1 MGLSRNVF
9 GVLERTAQSHAGERI
24 AFVHAGEERSFA
36 TLRDRSLRVASG
48 LREAGVEHGDRVAVL
63 LVNGH
68 EWTEVFFGLAA
79 LGAVCV
85 PVNVLL
91 QPAEVEH
98 VCADSGARCLVVD
111 ARGQAAVD
119 GLSAL
124 PELVV
129 TVGDMTVPGA
139 QRTVAY
145 ADLVDRPVP
154 ADVAALPQPDL
165 EDLASLYYS
174 SGTTGLPKAAAHTHN
189 GILWNSYH
197 QIPDLGIDAD
207 TRYLVVPSL
216 SWAAGFHNLT
226 LALVMLG
233 GRSVLMPTG
242 GTSPAQLVEA
252 IEREGIT
259 HTFFV
264 PTLLRRF
271 LEEPALL
278 ERLRATRLRWL
289 VSGSEPVP
297 RTVIERLA
305 AELPDCSIVQGYGLS
320 EFPTMATMLR
330 ADEAISHSGSAGRPL
345 SVTDLAVQTSDG
357 EIVRRGEGEI
367 LLRSLATMRE
377 YAGRPEE
384 TTAAFTD
391 GWLHTGDLGVV
402 DADGYL
408 TITGRKKDMI
418 ISGGLNIYPKE
429 IEEILYRIPGVLE
442 AAVVGV
448 PDERWGET
456 AVAVVVGQD
465 LDTVL
470 IGEQCREQLA
480 SYKRPRAVLVRDEP
494 LPRNPTG
501 KVLKRE
507 LRPWA
512 ADRMAST
519 STTGEKIA

>member
-9 GVLERTAQSHAGERI
+9 GVLERTALSHARDEI
-24 AFVHAGEERSFA
+24 AFVYDGDARTFA
-36 TLRDRSLRVASG
+36 TVRERSLRVATG
-48 LREAGVEHGDRVAVL
+48 LQRAGIAPGDRVAVL
-63 LVNGH
+63 LANGH

-91 QPAEVEH
+91 QPAEIEH
-98 VCADSGARCLVVD
+98 VCRDSGARCLVVD
-111 ARGQAAVD
+111 ERSRDAVQ
-119 GLSAL
+119 AL
-124 PELVV
+124 PSLPEIVV
-129 TVGDMTVPGA
+129 GVGDVRVDHDGTSI
-139 QRTVAY
+139 AY
-145 ADLVDRPVP
+145 ADLVAGP
-154 ADVAALPQPDL
+154 APAVWPGGPELD
-165 EDLASLYYS
+165 DLASLYYS
-174 SGTTGLPKAAAHTHN
+174 SGTTGLPKAAAHTHG
-189 GILWNSYH
+189 GIIWNSYH
-197 QIPDLGIDAD
+197 QLHDLGLDRD
-207 TRYLVVPSL
+207 VRYLVVPSL
-216 SWAAGFHNLT
+216 SWAAGFNNLT

-233 GRSVLMPTG
+233 GRSVIMPTG
-242 GTSPAQLVEA
+242 GASPDKLTEA

-278 ERLRATRLRWL
+278 ERLRASSLRWL

-297 RTVIERLA
+297 RAVIERLA
-305 AELPDCSIVQGYGLS
+305 AALPDCRIVQGYGLS
-320 EFPTMATMLR
+320 EFPTIATLLR
-330 ADEAISHSGSAGRPL
+330 PEEAISHSGSAGRPL
-345 SVTDLAVQTSDG
+345 SITDLAIQQADG
-357 EIVRRGEGEI
+357 EIVRAGEGEI

-377 YAGRPEE
+377 YFDRPEE
-384 TTAAFTD
+384 TAAAFAD
-391 GWLHTGDLGVV
+391 GWLHTGDLGTV
-402 DADGYL
+402 DADGFL

-429 IEEILYRIPGVLE
+429 IEEVIYRLPGVLE

-448 PDERWGET
+448 PDDRWGET
-456 AVAVVVGQD
+456 AVAVVVGTD
-465 LDTVL
+465 LDTAA
-470 IGEQCREQLA
+470 IADACKEQLA

-512 ADRMAST
+512 ADRMASN
-519 STTGEKIA
+519 SKTGEKIA

>member
-9 GVLERTAQSHAGERI
+9 GVLERTAQSHAGEQV
-24 AFVHAGEERSFA
+24 AFVHEGEQRSFREV
-36 TLRDRSLRVASG
+36 RDRSLRLAEG
-48 LREAGVEHGDRVAVL
+48 LRSAGVVPGDRVAVFL
-63 LVNGH
+63 TNGH
-68 EWTEVFFGLAA
+68 PWTEVFFGLAA

-91 QPAEVEH
+91 QPQEIDH
-98 VCADSGARCLVVD
+98 VCRDSGARCLIAD
-111 ARGQAAVD
+111 ARGADAVAA
-119 GLSAL
+119 LARL

-129 TVGDMTVPGA
+129 TVGDMAVSHPG
-139 QRTVAY
+139 RTVAY
-145 ADLVDRPVP
+145 ETLLRTPLPGV
-154 ADVAALPQPDL
+154 DVAGPALD
-165 EDLASLYYS
+165 DLASLYYS
-174 SGTTGLPKAAAHTHN
+174 SGTTGLPKAAAHTHD

-197 QIPDLGIDAD
+197 QIHDLGLDAT

-233 GRSVLMPTG
+233 GRSVIMSTG
-242 GTSPAQLVEA
+242 ATSPENLVA
-252 IEREGIT
+252 TIEQEDIT

-264 PTLLRRF
+264 PALLRRF
-271 LEEPALL
+271 LEEPGLL
-278 ERLRATRLRWL
+278 ERLRRTRLRWL

-297 RTVIERLA
+297 RAVIERLA

-330 ADEAISHSGSAGRPL
+330 ADEAITHAGSAGRPL
-345 SVTDLAVQTSDG
+345 SVTDLAVQRPDG
-357 EIVRRGEGEI
+357 TIARRGEGEI

-384 TTAAFTD
+384 TAAAFAD

-402 DADGYL
+402 DDDGFL

-418 ISGGLNIYPKE
+418 ISGGLNVYPKE
-429 IEEILYRIPGVLE
+429 IEEVLYRIPGIRE

-448 PDERWGET
+448 PDDRWGET
-456 AVAVVVGQD
+456 AVAVVVGDD
-465 LDTVL
+465 LDPES
-470 IGEQCREQLA
+470 IREHCAGQLA
-480 SYKRPRAVLVRDEP
+480 SYKRPRAVLLHADP

-512 ADRMAST
+512 ADRMA
-519 STTGEKIA
+519 AAR